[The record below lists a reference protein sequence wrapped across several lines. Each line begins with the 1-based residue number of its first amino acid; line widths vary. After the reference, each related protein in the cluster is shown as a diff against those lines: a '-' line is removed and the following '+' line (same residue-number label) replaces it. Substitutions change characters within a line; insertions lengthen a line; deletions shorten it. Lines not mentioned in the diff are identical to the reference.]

1 MADLKN
7 TFSKGITV
15 LNVKTANFLELNK
28 IKTYIATLNADITA
42 LKSEVGSLVYE
53 NWKKNGA
60 VELETIEE
68 KLLLIREKEHQIQ
81 AQEEAAARLTEE
93 EKQILGEQENK
104 GQASVPASDVSL
116 TEPVY
121 TCPSCGQTYE
131 QVYKFCRKC
140 GTRLN

>member
-7 TFSKGITV
+7 TFSKGLTV

-42 LKSEVGSLVYE
+42 LRSEIGSLVYE
-53 NWKKNGA
+53 DWKKSGA
-60 VELETIEE
+60 IELETIEE
-68 KLLLIREKEHQIQ
+68 KLLLIREKEQQIQ
-81 AQEEAAARLTEE
+81 AQEKEAARLTEE

-104 GQASVPASDVSL
+104 GQTTAPAADVDL
-116 TEPVY
+116 AEPVY

-131 QVYKFCRKC
+131 QVFRFCRKC